1 MVDWGDSVDSGGV
14 IDFAE
19 GAASGVV
26 FGEVFCDDSPAD
38 AVDFSEDTDAGAV
51 EGGAFIREG
60 IAFDNADKADLD
72 DTGGIEFS
80 GDVAF
85 ISIFGKGREGGS
97 VDSLV
102 ELFPS
107 ARGFEASFS
116 TADWIPEVVAIF
128 SAGVVSLPGLANAV
142 PVLPVLAGM
151 LPALMLSFAA
161 FTVIW
166 LCPAA

>member
-14 IDFAE
+14 IDCAE

-26 FGEVFCDDSPAD
+26 FGEVFCDDCPAY
-38 AVDFSEDTDAGAV
+38 AVDFSEDTGAGAV
-51 EGGAFIREG
+51 EGGAVIRDG

-85 ISIFGKGREGGS
+85 FSIFGTGREGGS

-107 ARGFEASFS
+107 ARGFEANFS
-116 TADWIPEVVAIF
+116 TADWIPELVAIF
-128 SAGVVSLPGLANAV
+128 SAGVVSILGLANAV
-142 PVLPVLAGM
+142 PVLTVLAVT
-151 LPALMLSFAA
+151 LPALMLSFAD
-161 FTVIW
+161 FTVVW
-166 LCPAA
+166 LCAAA